1 MIVHCA
7 QKFKSEVAQQKQ
19 KEWRLRAN
27 TPQNYANGKIN
38 ITTRN
43 GKHPFHANGETKFV
57 WRCFPYM
64 QKSSV
69 YMRYRT
75 TNNTLKQV
83 LKTCGSLREMVRAKK
98 TNKGE

>member
-1 MIVHCA
+1 MVLHCA

-19 KEWRLRAN
+19 KMEV
-27 TPQNYANGKIN
+27 TSKHPS
-38 ITTRN
+38 TTRTVISTSHT
-43 GKHPFHANGETKFV
+43 KRQTPFHANGEIKFV

-69 YMRYRT
+69 YVWYRT

-83 LKTCGSLREMVRAKK
+83 LKTCSSLREMVRAKK
-98 TNKGE
+98 VNKGE